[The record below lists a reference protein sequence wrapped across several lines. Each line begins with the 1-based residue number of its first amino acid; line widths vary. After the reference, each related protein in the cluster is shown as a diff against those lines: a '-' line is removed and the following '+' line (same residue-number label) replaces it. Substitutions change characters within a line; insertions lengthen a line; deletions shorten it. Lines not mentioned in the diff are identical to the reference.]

1 MYTCLHTITL
11 VVNLFGYR
19 LVLGVLDARTLHQ
32 ASWIINATNYS
43 KMRTFIHSLLYTCLC
58 TPLYLW

>member
-1 MYTCLHTITL
+1 MTNAIIYSKMYTCLHTITL

-32 ASWIINATNYS
+32 ASLMTNATNYI
-43 KMRTFIHSLLYTCLC
+43 KMRTVIYTLLHC
-58 TPLYLW
+58 